1 MVALILR
8 TFRFMAIISKLRNSG
23 WVVIVVVVALVLF
36 VVSDLLNSAGQGS
49 GPADNTVAI
58 MNGQRVSIDEFNQLN
73 EQNERNYLQN
83 TGDKELTDQ
92 TRDYIRNAT
101 WTQLIEKY
109 VTLEEYHRAGFSI
122 GDAEWEDLLL
132 SKEPHALVKQY
143 FADQNGTFN
152 PSNVRNFL
160 ANQYQNVPAA
170 QDFFNNLKKQIES
183 EVLRER
189 YLSYISKTR
198 IYSTPYLRQ
207 DYVNS
212 NRTVKGKVVSLSINT
227 IQDKDIKI
235 TDADLEAYLK
245 EHKEEFKQEESR
257 DLDYVVWD
265 ILPTAADT
273 AENLRAAQTAA
284 DNFRSNKPDTADGRT
299 EKAWK
304 RPSDLPASVSA
315 QIIAAPA
322 GEVVGP
328 VYGEGSFY
336 VYVKVDEKVDSLKH
350 YNLAHILINPDGAM
364 ISDSNAARNK
374 AQQILVQAV
383 AGEDFGKLAQENSA
397 DYNTSYNK
405 GELGWRSA
413 TDLEALYGSE
423 FIRSADRA
431 GAGSVFITRGRNGG
445 WHIVKAVS
453 LPNASL
459 YRFASVKQDVLPGRE
474 TVENISSKSNAFRAG
489 LDESDP
495 KAFDKQVEKFNL
507 TPRVAGDLKPGDRGL
522 PGAETASEVIR
533 WAFDEGTVENT
544 ISPVFNTTNRQIV
557 ARMTL
562 VKKEGYAS
570 VKTARARIEPLVKNL
585 KKGEKLRD
593 KMLEAMKAAK
603 SMEEL
608 AIKLQTVAQPIE
620 DQNFAAGNLPF
631 VGADFKIIGVVFG
644 MKEKVMSQPIIG
656 TTSVSVVYIE
666 KENKVEAPK
675 TGLDSRRMM
684 LDLQNSKQQTEASLA
699 ESRRKAAG
707 INDFRYRFF

>member
-1 MVALILR
+1 VVALILR

-23 WVVIVVVVALVLF
+23 WVVIVVVAALVLF
-36 VVSDLLNSAGQGS
+36 VVSDLLNSAGSGS
-49 GPADNTVAI
+49 GPADNTVAV
-58 MNGQRVSIDEFNQLN
+58 MNGNRVSIDEFNQLN
-73 EQNERNYLQN
+73 DQNERNYLQN
-83 TGDKELTDQ
+83 TGEKVLTDQ
-92 TRDYIRNAT
+92 MRDYIRNAT
-101 WTQLIEKY
+101 WDQLILKY
-109 VTLEEYHRAGFSI
+109 VNLETYQSAGFTI

-143 FADQNGTFN
+143 FSDENGTFN
-152 PSNVRNFL
+152 PSGVRNFL

-189 YLSYISKTR
+189 YLSYISKSR
-198 IYSTPYLRQ
+198 IYSNAFLRQ

-212 NRTVKGKVVSLSINT
+212 NRTVKGKVVTLSINT
-227 IQDKDIKI
+227 IQDKDIKV

-245 EHKEEFKQEESR
+245 AHKEEFKQEESR

-265 ILPTAADT
+265 ILPTSADT
-273 AENLRAAQTAA
+273 AENLRAASTVAE
-284 DNFRSNKPDTADGRT
+284 NFRANKPDTADGRT
-299 EKAWK
+299 DKTWK
-304 RPSDLPASVSA
+304 RPADIPGSIGA
-315 QIIAAPA
+315 QVIAAPI

-328 VYGEGSFY
+328 LYGEGAYY
-336 VYVKVDEKVDSLKH
+336 VYVKVEEKADSLKH
-350 YNLAHILINPDGAM
+350 YNLAHIQINPDGAM
-364 ISDSNAARNK
+364 IADSNAARNK
-374 AQQILVQAV
+374 AQQLLVKAT
-383 AGEDFGKLAQENSA
+383 AGEDFAALARENSA
-397 DYNTSYNK
+397 DYNSSYNK
-405 GELGWRSA
+405 GELGWRSS
-413 TDLEALYGSE
+413 TDYEALYGSE
-423 FIRSADRA
+423 FIRAADRA
-431 GAGSVFITRGRNGG
+431 GAGSIYMVRGRNGA
-445 WHIVKAVS
+445 WHVVKS
-453 LPNASL
+453 LSAPNASL
-459 YRFASVKQDVLPGRE
+459 YRFASVKQEVLPGRA
-474 TVENISSKSNAFRAG
+474 TVEDISRKSNAFRTG

-507 TPRVAGDLKPGDRGL
+507 TPRVAADIKPGDRGL
-522 PGAETASEVIR
+522 PGAETAPEVIR
-533 WAFDEGTVENT
+533 WAFDEGTAENA

-557 ARMTL
+557 VRMAL

-570 VKTARARIEPLVKNL
+570 VKTARARIEPLVKNQ

-593 KMLEAMKAAK
+593 KMLEAMKTAK

-608 AIKLQTVAQPIE
+608 ALKLQTVAQPIE

-656 TTSVSVVYIE
+656 TTGVSVVYIE

-699 ESRRKAAG
+699 ESMRKAAG
-707 INDFRYRFF
+707 IKDFRYRFF